1 MFLVTVVVAVVVDGF
16 CRKILVP
23 PPPTQKWLVSALER
37 SIKFGNTGGTVSGNT
52 SDIPHGIIHTRHFLC
67 NTISIPSGNT

>member
-16 CRKILVP
+16 CRKILV

-67 NTISIPSGNT
+67 NTISIPSGST